1 MKIEVID
8 TQRND
13 IHLVKLE
20 GRLDANFSSQLEDE
34 IDRVLEQK
42 TKSIILDLSEVTYLS
57 SSGLRVLLAINK
69 ETERDGG
76 LVLIN
81 LPGIVK
87 KVIEVA
93 ELRDYLTQADT
104 LEEAMALLEAQRQ
117 VKGTNS

>member
-8 TQRND
+8 MKRNG
-13 IHLVKLE
+13 IHLVKVE

-42 TKSIILDLSEVTYLS
+42 TKSIILDFSEVTYLS

-69 ETERDGG
+69 ETRADGG

-81 LPGIVK
+81 LGDIVK
-87 KVIEVA
+87 RVLEVA
-93 ELRDYLTQADT
+93 ELKDYLTQAET
-104 LEEAMALLEAQRQ
+104 VEEAMTILEAQRRA
-117 VKGTNS
+117 KGANS